1 MAYGGLPVGSLVR
14 SLKSI
19 QKYAED
25 EDALF
30 FIDPP
35 YTAGGKKTG
44 KRPYHH
50 FELDHEQLFMLCPVN
65 QGQCFNDVRQQR

>member
-1 MAYGGLPVGSLVR
+1 MAYGRLPIGSLVR

-25 EDALF
+25 ENALF

-35 YTAGGKKTG
+35 YTAGGKKAG

-50 FELDHEQLFMLCPVN
+50 FEL
-65 QGQCFNDVRQQR
+65 GQH

>member
-1 MAYGGLPVGSLVR
+1 MAYGRLPIGSLVR
-14 SLKSI
+14 SLKRI

-25 EDALF
+25 ENALF

-35 YTAGGKKTG
+35 YTAGGKKAG

-50 FELDHEQLFMLCPVN
+50 FEL
-65 QGQCFNDVRQQR
+65 GQH